1 MGWEGLPS
9 LSILRA
15 FEAAARQKSFS
26 AAGRELNVTHVA
38 VAQQV
43 RRLEEH
49 LGVSLIYREGRGIAL
64 TEQGEKLSAALS
76 EGLQT
81 IRSGVEEILDTD
93 RDRPLHVSLT
103 PSFAVSWLM
112 PRIGAFRAENPDIEL
127 MLNPSPQVVDL
138 KRDGFDLA
146 IRFGSGKWPGM
157 DAEMFLKSNYVL
169 VAAPSVIAGKKI
181 EQPADLAALPW
192 LQELG
197 TEEFAAWMRAKGVE
211 AGSKRDI
218 AHLPGHMIL
227 SAVREGQ
234 GVAYTSRLFVDDD
247 IREGRLVLLF
257 EEGKGEDAVGYFLV
271 RRPGPMREPLKLFYA
286 WLKRQAKAGDI
297 VPGI

>member
-38 VAQQV
+38 IAQQV

-64 TEQGEKLSAALS
+64 TEQGERLAASLY

-81 IRSGVEEILDTD
+81 IRSGVEEILDAD
-93 RDRPLHVSLT
+93 RERPLHVSLT

-112 PRIGAFRAENPDIEL
+112 PRIGAFRAEYPDIEL
-127 MLNPSPQVVDL
+127 MLNPSPHVVDL

-146 IRFGSGKWPGM
+146 IRFGTGKWPGL

-169 VAAPSVIAGKKI
+169 VAAPSVIAGKKV
-181 EQPADLAALPW
+181 EVPGDLLAMPW

-197 TEEFAAWMRAKGVE
+197 TEEFAAWMRAKGVM
-211 AGSKRDI
+211 AQSKRDI

-227 SAVREGQ
+227 SAVRDGQ
-234 GVAYTSRLFVDDD
+234 GVAYTSRLFVDED

-257 EEGKGEDAVGYFLV
+257 EEGEGDGQVGYFLV
-271 RRPGPMREPLKLFYA
+271 RRHGPMREPLKRFHT
-286 WLKRQAKAGDI
+286 WLKRQAKAGD
-297 VPGI
+297 GIHEI